1 MSVSAED
8 PDTMMRALSELMD
21 GEADASSSARACAA
35 WTADA
40 AARERWH
47 AWHLIGDV
55 LRSDEL
61 SSMPQRDATFLA
73 QLRAR
78 LSAEPAVLAPAPSLP
93 QARGSVLRRHRW
105 MTSAAV
111 AAGFMAVAAAVV
123 VLRAPPASVAAPP
136 LAQAPAIDG
145 AAPVVVAQPAP
156 MPAARPAE
164 PQVLVVNGQLIR
176 DARLDQYLAAH
187 KQHSA
192 IGIHAGLLRNGP
204 PDAGPQ
210 R

>member
-1 MSVSAED
+1 MPMSAED
-8 PDTMMRALSELMD
+8 PNTIMHALSELMD
-21 GEADASSSARACAA
+21 GEADTSSSGRACAA

-40 AARERWH
+40 MARERWH
-47 AWHLIGDV
+47 TWHLIGDV
-55 LRSDEL
+55 LRSGEF
-61 SSMPQRDATFLA
+61 SSTPRRDAAFLA
-73 QLRAR
+73 LLRER
-78 LSAEPAVLAPAPSLP
+78 LAKEAVVLAPERLPSASR
-93 QARGSVLRRHRW
+93 QSVLRRRRW
-105 MTSAAV
+105 MASAAV

-123 VLRAPPASVAAPP
+123 VLRAPPAPVAGPS
-136 LAQAPAIDG
+136 LAQAPAVSA
-145 AAPVVVAQPAP
+145 AAPLVGAQPAS
-156 MPAARPAE
+156 MPVAPPAE

-192 IGIHAGLLRNGP
+192 IGIPAGLLRSAP